1 MKNHIVSQMI
11 IKRFAS
17 AINVFDLKSGRLDLG
32 KKPHKVFYKDGLL
45 PEDLD
50 HLLSTAIESRFANLL
65 YQKLLD
71 PNFITLNREEL
82 FLLKRYM
89 MMVSIRMY
97 GPDEFAEMMKSFS
110 KNAERF
116 LSAAGSFSP
125 WLLSLKRNGDLHL
138 SNQEL
143 YELALRVCCENEDI
157 TNIAADKRATL
168 EIVAWA
174 MTFVDA
180 YLAIWD
186 APKGMEFIL
195 SDCSMISEYE
205 GCHQLTAGLD
215 LSKFSYCQYHLQ
227 HPTEDLEVLMQAK
240 AISTLQIMYENYNVF
255 NLSSKR
261 CLVAINPF
269 FSQYYGLKQMTNN
282 GDTFV
287 APVPDVWPA
296 VVQDKN
302 LFRPPVTEH
311 KLKLGYTMQDLFFYE
326 PRTLQPEDMVYVNSM
341 ILLMSHDIIG
351 FNDFASI
358 SDSIDYFLWS
368 KTSMKNNDFLLLQTK
383 DEIIKFADDFMHD
396 PFMKLSRLCREKL
409 GDGQQTYAI
418 ELFRKVTENMLSD
431 FRNNKYIYWY
441 LLEHDDISRN
451 HPNLSFLG
459 DEEKRMKLFRDSYRL
474 LWGKEYVKGD
484 AKK

>member
-17 AINVFDLKSGRLDLG
+17 AINVFDLKSGKLDLA

-65 YQKLLD
+65 YQKLLNPD
-71 PNFITLNREEL
+71 FITLSREEL

-97 GPDEFAEMMKSFS
+97 GPDEFAAMMKNFS
-110 KNAERF
+110 NNADRF
-116 LSAAGSFSP
+116 LSLAKYFYP
-125 WLLSLKRNGDLHL
+125 WLSKLRRNSDLQL
-138 SNQEL
+138 SNQDL
-143 YELALRVCCENEDI
+143 YELALRVCCENTDI
-157 TNIAADKRATL
+157 TNIASDKRATL

-174 MTFVDA
+174 TTFVDA

-195 SDCSMISEYE
+195 SDCSMVSEYE
-205 GCHQLTAGLD
+205 GCHQLTGGLD

-227 HPTEDLEVLMQAK
+227 HPTEDLEGLMQAK
-240 AISTLQIMYENYNVF
+240 ALSTLQIMYENYNLF

-261 CLVAINPF
+261 CLVSINPF
-269 FSQYYGLKQMTNN
+269 FSQYFGLKQMSNV
-282 GDTFV
+282 GDVFV
-287 APVPDVWPA
+287 APEPDVWPA

-302 LFRPPVTEH
+302 LFKSPVTEH

-326 PRTLQPEDMVYVNSM
+326 PRTLTPEDMVYVNSM
-341 ILLMSHDIIG
+341 ILLMSRDIIG

-368 KTSMKNNDFLLLQTK
+368 KTSMKNNEFLFLETK
-383 DEIIKFADDFMHD
+383 DEIIKFMEDLMHD
-396 PFMKLSRLCREKL
+396 PLMKLSKLCREKL

-418 ELFRKVTENMLSD
+418 DLFRDVTENMLSD
-431 FRNNKYIYWY
+431 FRTNKYIYWY
-441 LLEHDDISRN
+441 LLENEDMSRK

-459 DEEKRMKLFRDSYRL
+459 DEEKRMKLIRDTYKA
-474 LWGKEYVKGD
+474 LWGKEYVRGGGNK
-484 AKK
+484 